1 MKCFA
6 CEEEFEEGR
15 FCPRCGTAL
24 PTNDSSP
31 IPADTL
37 QQNSAVTYQH
47 PYQQTY
53 HQAAPAQ
60 NQRLRAK
67 KLSGKDIAILI
78 FCGIFMLFFTIMIFS
93 ENDGSVS
100 TARSATIKSENI
112 EYIEVTASKL
122 ISDYEDN
129 KVAADQK
136 YEGKWLKVTGTIS
149 SIDTDIGGDVY
160 ICLEDGSDAWSFTD
174 VQCYFN
180 DDSIDSVASLKN
192 GNIVTVIGKCTGM
205 SWNVGLSDCEL
216 N

>member
-6 CEEEFEEGR
+6 CGEEFEEGR

-24 PTNDSSP
+24 PTNGSP
-31 IPADTL
+31 PISANTL
-37 QQNSAVTYQH
+37 QQNSDFTYQH

-53 HQAAPAQ
+53 HQVTPVQ
-60 NQRLRAK
+60 NQRLSAK
-67 KLSGKDIAILI
+67 KFSGKDIGILI

-93 ENDGSVS
+93 EADGSVS
-100 TARSATIKSENI
+100 SFRSAAIEHEKI

-129 KVAADQK
+129 QVAADQK
-136 YEGKWLKVTGTIS
+136 YKSKWLKVTGTIS

-160 ICLEDGSDAWSFTD
+160 ICLEDSSDAWSFTD

-180 DDSIDSVASLKN
+180 DDNSVASLKN
-192 GNIVTVIGKCTGM
+192 GNTVTVIGKCTGM
-205 SWNVGLSDCEL
+205 FWNVELSDCEL